1 MLYTARCGIPANI
14 QSTITFTIATFYT
27 LFVLDKLRR
36 SPAFAM
42 SLNSPPTPTMK
53 PNIAILV
60 FLPGRFESPQ
70 VWRLE
75 VPAVPPVDAAEQA
88 FKLSNA
94 PEEFLNDAELA
105 ILEKFPREG
114 IRSISVGD
122 ILVIQ
127 DDGKP
132 EVSHYATVE
141 GCGHKFHSLNV
152 QTKLSNQQ
160 QHHELSDM

>member
-1 MLYTARCGIPANI
+1 MNI
-14 QSTITFTIATFYT
+14 QSTITATFYT

-75 VPAVPPVDAAEQA
+75 VPAMPPV
-88 FKLSNA
+88 
-94 PEEFLNDAELA
+94 DAELA

-127 DDGKP
+127 DDEKP

-141 GCGHKFHSLNV
+141 GCCHKFHSLNV

>member
-1 MLYTARCGIPANI
+1 
-14 QSTITFTIATFYT
+14 
-27 LFVLDKLRR
+27 
-36 SPAFAM
+36 
-42 SLNSPPTPTMK
+42 MK

-75 VPAVPPVDAAEQA
+75 VPAMPPVDAAEQA